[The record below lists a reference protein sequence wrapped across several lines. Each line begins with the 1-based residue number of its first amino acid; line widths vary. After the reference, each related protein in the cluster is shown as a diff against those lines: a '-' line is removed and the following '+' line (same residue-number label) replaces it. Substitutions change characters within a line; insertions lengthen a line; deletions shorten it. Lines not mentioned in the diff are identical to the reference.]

1 MKINR
6 INIDTDDVNEQQGCT
21 NGIVWHTRGSCIFKI
36 FEIVAFLKIL
46 KI

>member
-6 INIDTDDVNEQQGCT
+6 INIDTDDVNENDARMEPCGT
-21 NGIVWHTRGSCIFKI
+21 PGEAVFSKYV